1 MANNIAATLLIIA
14 LALPGAAHA
23 GRASKIEPPDVT
35 VYYDTKAYADAT
47 KETTE
52 LAGWT
57 NETGVI
63 EPPKEM
69 TLGWYVNEIPSN
81 VTVYYDVNGD
91 KQPDV
96 VFAHPI
102 LFVNVGVYCDAK
114 RVVDEQYWMFSTCPA
129 DHAADYFV
137 TRQWTLYKFIGG
149 GWHRVFQHVDKDERD
164 RTCSVQQDQQGTG
177 NQDVQRA
184 GESCTGD

>member
-1 MANNIAATLLIIA
+1 MANNIAAHILILA
-14 LALPGAAHA
+14 LALPGAVHA
-23 GRASKIEPPDVT
+23 GGDN
-35 VYYDTKAYADAT
+35 
-47 KETTE
+47 
-52 LAGWT
+52 WT

-69 TLGWYVNEIPSN
+69 ILGWNVNEVPAN

-96 VFAHPI
+96 VFTHPI
-102 LFVNVGVYCDAK
+102 LFVNIGVYCDAK
-114 RVVDEQYWMFSTCPA
+114 RMVDKQYWMFTTCPA

-149 GWHRVFQHVDKDERD
+149 GWHRVFQHVDKYERD
-164 RTCSVQQDQQGTG
+164 RTCSIQQDKQG
-177 NQDVQRA
+177 A
-184 GESCTGD
+184 GDQNVCRTEKSYSGD

>member
-1 MANNIAATLLIIA
+1 MANNIAATLLILA
-14 LALPGAAHA
+14 LALPGAA
-23 GRASKIEPPDVT
+23 
-35 VYYDTKAYADAT
+35 
-47 KETTE
+47 

-57 NETGVI
+57 NETGVV

-69 TLGWYVNEIPSN
+69 TVGWNVNEIPSN

-102 LFVNVGVYCDAK
+102 LFVNIGVYCDVK
-114 RVVDEQYWMFSTCPA
+114 RVVDAGYWMFSTCPA

-149 GWHRVFQHVDKDERD
+149 GWHRVFQHVDKYERE
-164 RTCSVQQDQQGTG
+164 RTCSVQSSESIPWDS
-177 NQDVQRA
+177 DEERA
-184 GESCTGD
+184 GAGCPKDGRTGDRGNN

>member
-1 MANNIAATLLIIA
+1 MANNIAATILIIA
-14 LALPGAAHA
+14 LALPGAALV
-23 GRASKIEPPDVT
+23 GRTSKIEPPDVT
-35 VYYDTKAYADAT
+35 VYYDSKAYADAT
-47 KETTE
+47 KATAG
-52 LAGWT
+52 LVGWT

-69 TLGWYVNEIPSN
+69 TLGWNVNEIPAN

-91 KQPDV
+91 KKPDV

-102 LFVNVGVYCDAK
+102 LFVNIGVYCDVK
-114 RVVDEQYWMFSTCPA
+114 RVVNDGYWMFSTCPA

-137 TRQWTLYKFIGG
+137 ARQWALYKFIGG
-149 GWHRVFQHVDKDERD
+149 AWHRVFQHVDKYERD
-164 RTCSVQQDQQGTG
+164 RTCSVQQDQQGAG
-177 NQDVQRA
+177 NQDVQGA